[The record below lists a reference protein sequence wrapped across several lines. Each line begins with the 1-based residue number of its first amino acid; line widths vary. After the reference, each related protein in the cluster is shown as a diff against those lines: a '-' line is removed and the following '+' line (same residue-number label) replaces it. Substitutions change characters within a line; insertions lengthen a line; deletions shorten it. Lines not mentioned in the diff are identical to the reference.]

1 MKRVLSISIAAAFL
15 LVFGPGMVH
24 AQHAE
29 NTPSRK
35 GQVGRGHAS
44 HGVVEGWH
52 CPWMGHGSMMP
63 DRGDMGCGM
72 RETGGVRQSTDRLLS
87 QAQAEQMMQNYVH
100 YLNNPNVKA
109 GDVADNGEFF
119 ESTVVT
125 KEGSLVE
132 KIQIDKSTGSF
143 RNVYQ

>member
-15 LVFGPGMVH
+15 LVFGLGMVH
-24 AQHAE
+24 AQQAG
-29 NTPSRK
+29 NTYS
-35 GQVGRGHAS
+35 GQGQGGRGHAYNTAS
-44 HGVVEGWH
+44 GGWH
-52 CPWMGHGSMMP
+52 CPWMGHGSMMQ

-72 RETGGVRQSTDRLLS
+72 RETGGVRQSTDRLLTKD
-87 QAQAEQMMQNYVH
+87 QAEQMMQNYVR
-100 YLNNPNVKA
+100 YLNNPNLKA
-109 GDVADNGEFF
+109 GDVADKGEFF